1 MPAKKRR
8 EYDMTARS
16 AKAAQTRDRIAEAA
30 AALYIERGL
39 DDLTLDDVAKR
50 AETTVQT
57 ILRAFASKEKLIFAA
72 LERSADA
79 GTPVRATPPGDL
91 AAGVGALFDLY
102 ENIGDYV
109 IGQLADERRHPSLK
123 ASLDGGR
130 NGHRAWVRI
139 VFAPQLERRRGSA
152 RTQLYNILLVTTDV
166 YVWKLFRRD
175 LALSRSAAESTM
187 RKMLA
192 GVLDAE

>member
-1 MPAKKRR
+1 MPVKKRR
-8 EYDMTARS
+8 QYDMTARS
-16 AKAAQTRDRIAEAA
+16 AKAAQTRNRIAEAA

-39 DDLTLDDVAKR
+39 DNLTLDDVADR

-57 ILRAFASKEKLIFAA
+57 ILRAFTSKEKLIFAA
-72 LERSADA
+72 LERSAVA
-79 GTPVRATPPGDL
+79 GSPVRATPAGDL

-123 ASLDGGR
+123 PSLDGGR
-130 NGHRAWVRI
+130 TGHRAWVRI
-139 VFAPQLERRRGSA
+139 VFAPQLELRRGSA
-152 RTQLYNILLVTTDV
+152 RTQLYNILLVSTDV
-166 YVWKLFRRD
+166 YVWKLLRRD
-175 LALSRSAAESTM
+175 LALSRSTAESTL